1 MNRIT
6 ALVGN
11 WSRNHEIDEFNEWP
25 KNADTLG
32 NSELACGYGQL
43 VDTGSPASV
52 HSSAVCNEHRSGTS
66 AGRTSRQAAP
76 LPADGEERED
86 HVDAWK
92 PRTALG
98 EPGCWRGNYMSEC
111 ADTTRENAP
120 KTQHKGQARTT
131 AVLAGAALLAPLGLL
146 AASGNAAAADSGVW
160 DRIAQC
166 ESGGNWHI
174 NTGNSYYG
182 GLQFSAGTW
191 RAYGGSAYAATA
203 DQASRSAQIAVA
215 TKVQHAQGWG
225 AWPVCSVRAGASGS
239 APAASS
245 GTVSEKSTTK
255 TRKSTE
261 KATPSKPAK
270 TPARGTNNASRGTS
284 RGDYTV
290 REGDTLSAIAAQH
303 GTTWRKVYA
312 ANKSVIGA
320 DPDLIV
326 PGQQLDL

>member
-1 MNRIT
+1 
-6 ALVGN
+6 
-11 WSRNHEIDEFNEWP
+11 
-25 KNADTLG
+25 
-32 NSELACGYGQL
+32 
-43 VDTGSPASV
+43 
-52 HSSAVCNEHRSGTS
+52 
-66 AGRTSRQAAP
+66 
-76 LPADGEERED
+76 
-86 HVDAWK
+86 
-92 PRTALG
+92 
-98 EPGCWRGNYMSEC
+98 MSEC
-111 ADTTRENAP
+111 ADTTRENA
-120 KTQHKGQARTT
+120 HKSPMGQARTT

-191 RAYGGSAYAATA
+191 RAYGGTAYAATA
-203 DQASRSAQIAVA
+203 DQASRSEQIAVA
-215 TKVQHAQGWG
+215 TKVQRAQGWG
-225 AWPVCSVRAGASGS
+225 AWPVCSARAGASGG

-245 GTVSEKSTTK
+245 GTVTEKATKSTRTTK
-255 TRKSTE
+255 KPATGSTTR

-290 REGDTLSAIAAQH
+290 REGDTLSGIAAQH

-312 ANKSVIGA
+312 ANKAVIGG
-320 DPDLIV
+320 DPDLIM

>member
-1 MNRIT
+1 
-6 ALVGN
+6 
-11 WSRNHEIDEFNEWP
+11 
-25 KNADTLG
+25 
-32 NSELACGYGQL
+32 
-43 VDTGSPASV
+43 
-52 HSSAVCNEHRSGTS
+52 
-66 AGRTSRQAAP
+66 
-76 LPADGEERED
+76 
-86 HVDAWK
+86 
-92 PRTALG
+92 
-98 EPGCWRGNYMSEC
+98 MSEC

-120 KTQHKGQARTT
+120 ETHRKGQVRTT

-174 NTGNSYYG
+174 NTGNGYYG

-203 DQASRSAQIAVA
+203 DQASKSAQIAVA
-215 TKVQHAQGWG
+215 SKVQRAQGWG
-225 AWPVCSVRAGASGS
+225 AWPVCSAKAGASGS

-245 GTVSEKSTTK
+245 GTVSEKSTKKK
-255 TRKSTE
+255 TNKSTTE
-261 KATPSKPAK
+261 STSESTTKKSTKKATPSKPAK

-320 DPDLIV
+320 DPDLII

>member
-1 MNRIT
+1 M
-6 ALVGN
+6 
-11 WSRNHEIDEFNEWP
+11 
-25 KNADTLG
+25 
-32 NSELACGYGQL
+32 
-43 VDTGSPASV
+43 
-52 HSSAVCNEHRSGTS
+52 
-66 AGRTSRQAAP
+66 
-76 LPADGEERED
+76 
-86 HVDAWK
+86 
-92 PRTALG
+92 
-98 EPGCWRGNYMSEC
+98 
-111 ADTTRENAP
+111 
-120 KTQHKGQARTT
+120 GQARTT

-174 NTGNSYYG
+174 NTGNGYYG

-203 DQASRSAQIAVA
+203 DQASKSAQITVA
-215 TKVQHAQGWG
+215 SKVQRAQGWG

-239 APAASS
+239 APAGSS
-245 GTVSEKSTTK
+245 GTVSEKSTGTK
-255 TRKSTE
+255 KSTTE
-261 KATPSKPAK
+261 STSESTTKKSTKKATPSKPAK

-290 REGDTLSAIAAQH
+290 REGDTLSGIAAQH

-312 ANKSVIGA
+312 ANKAVIGG